1 VRTSD
6 RRAQSREK
14 TAAPNV
20 SQNAISPESEKTD
33 ITATLDATIEV
44 GCRPATAAIAT
55 TYDILTFLIVRFL
68 PTVRKSFDQQLEGN
82 RIMVLALTAPVTR
95 CK

>member
-1 VRTSD
+1 M
-6 RRAQSREK
+6 
-14 TAAPNV
+14 
-20 SQNAISPESEKTD
+20 
-33 ITATLDATIEV
+33 EV

-68 PTVRKSFDQQLEGN
+68 PTTRKSFDQQLEGN